1 MCQTESCLPVL
12 SQVVLVLLHTF
23 PAQVDGAVLA
33 VAAAEPRS
41 QVHAQAAGQAASLNT
56 VSHVWGPPAIKLF
69 CFYSITVHLL
79 LL

>member
-1 MCQTESCLPVL
+1 M
-12 SQVVLVLLHTF
+12 VLVLLHTS

-56 VSHVWGPPAIKLF
+56 VPHVVGPSYKIILF
-69 CFYSITVHLL
+69 LL
-79 LL
+79 HSCTSAAVMNHSANI